1 MSVIF
6 PHFFFEIFKFLLAQ
20 LFIKNKI
27 EKFRI
32 SSPII
37 NWKKVVSRTRTSKL
51 NFMSEMRSSL

>member
-27 EKFRI
+27 EKQ
-32 SSPII
+32 
-37 NWKKVVSRTRTSKL
+37 KL
-51 NFMSEMRSSL
+51 MKMSFPLF